1 MIKIEIYI
9 SQYLAINGVM
19 KFEKMLE
26 ILDHHDM
33 RITKKELIKIIKNI
47 KGIAVYKDY
56 ICFEDVDQFI
66 DEFKK

>member
-1 MIKIEIYI
+1 
-9 SQYLAINGVM
+9 M